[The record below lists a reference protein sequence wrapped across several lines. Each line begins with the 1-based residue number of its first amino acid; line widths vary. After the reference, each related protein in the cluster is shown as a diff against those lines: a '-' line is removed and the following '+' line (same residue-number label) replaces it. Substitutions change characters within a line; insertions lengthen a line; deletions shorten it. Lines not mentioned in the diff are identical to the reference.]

1 MPVQHLFFS
10 LVIHITLKY
19 FCIWM
24 QLHWL
29 TLIQLFFG
37 HKIISVLLHEFGGYS
52 VFAPLQVLD
61 LHIKKIFSLA
71 NLSFCSLSQH
81 HLLFFSPCSS
91 FKAQSTDNILSLE
104 WIPSTLS
111 SQIKLCTIRCCNSS
125 LAQCQ
130 EVKRSFRLSEFPY
143 CCQHGLR
150 QAYFLLVTIRQAII
164 SYITLR
170 STQI

>member
-1 MPVQHLFFS
+1 
-10 LVIHITLKY
+10 
-19 FCIWM
+19 M
-24 QLHWL
+24 QLYWF

-37 HKIISVLLHEFGGYS
+37 HKIMSVLLPELGGYS

-61 LHIKKIFSLA
+61 LHIEKIFRLT
-71 NLSFCSLSQH
+71 NLSPCSLSRH
-81 HLLFFSPCSS
+81 HLLFLAPCSS
-91 FKAQSTDNILSLE
+91 FKAQATDYILSLD
-104 WIPSTLS
+104 WIPFTLS

-130 EVKRSFRLSEFPY
+130 DLKRSFKLSEFPY
-143 CCQHGLR
+143 CCQHGLQ

-170 STQI
+170 LTQI